1 MAHERRRA
9 ALAAL
14 CVFAVALAA
23 ALFPAGGF
31 GTHPSGVGTG
41 GSPDAPPGDGAVPD
55 RTTEPTTSSD
65 SATDGSEGSDEPTTA
80 TTTTETSTPTPTT
93 TETTESAAGD
103 DPDEGRSLADV
114 LVPLLGALALVA
126 IAGFWT
132 GVLGLTTTAVGPLPF
147 TITLGGTPVG
157 SVAGRIPSRTM
168 ALVVGLSATVPRL
181 LDDAATL
188 TREVGGG
195 LATVV
200 GGVARGT
207 GSALRIG
214 ARGLGATFLAV
225 PRALAGLGAGAGVL
239 SGVGESLSFP
249 NFGRRDGNRGRS
261 GPRSSAE
268 PEPEDPG
275 PPSVEEAWRTMAER
289 VRVPNR
295 RARTPEEVARAA
307 VERGF
312 PDDAVRRLTD
322 AFREVRY
329 GGFSRSSRT
338 ETARSALDRLREYW
352 RGDE

>member
-41 GSPDAPPGDGAVPD
+41 GNPDAPPGDGAVPD

-65 SATDGSEGSDEPTTA
+65 SSTDGSESSDEPTASTT
-80 TTTTETSTPTPTT
+80 TTTTETSTPTST
-93 TETTESAAGD
+93 TTESAAGD
-103 DPDEGRSLADV
+103 DSDEGWSLADV
-114 LVPLLGALALVA
+114 FVPLLTALSVA
-126 IAGFWT
+126 AVVGFWT
-132 GVLGLTTTAVGPLPF
+132 GALKLTSTAAGPLPF
-147 TITLGGTPVG
+147 TITVGGTPVG
-157 SVAGRIPSRTM
+157 SLAGRIPSRTM
-168 ALVVGLSATVPRL
+168 ALVVGLSASVPRL

-214 ARGLGATFLAV
+214 ARGLGATFVAV
-225 PRALAGLGAGAGVL
+225 PRALAGLGAGASVL
-239 SGVGESLSFP
+239 SGVGKSLSFP
-249 NFGRRDGNRGRS
+249 SFGGRDGNRGRS
-261 GPRSSAE
+261 GPRSSAK

-275 PPSVEEAWRTMAER
+275 PPSVEEAWRTMSER

-307 VERGF
+307 VERGY

-329 GGFSRSSRT
+329 GGFPRSSRT
-338 ETARSALDRLREYW
+338 ETARSALDRLRDYW
-352 RGDE
+352 RDDDE